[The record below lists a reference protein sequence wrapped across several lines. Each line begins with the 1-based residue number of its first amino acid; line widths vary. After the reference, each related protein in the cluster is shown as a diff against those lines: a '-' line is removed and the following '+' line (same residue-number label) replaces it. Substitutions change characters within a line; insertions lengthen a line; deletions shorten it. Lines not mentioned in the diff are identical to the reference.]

1 MVYFFVCDV
10 LVFFFKQKTAY
21 EMRISDWSSD
31 VCSSD
36 LTFFEGEQI
45 KDMPG
50 HEVMGVAARW
60 TASTYDRFYDPA
72 PDAINPLMHP
82 PGSVEE
88 LRELIPVLTH
98 ADIVTRVTFG
108 SLMALLTAA
117 DRLDAAGVGN
127 KIGKA
132 HV

>member
-1 MVYFFVCDV
+1 MLTGDQYLTSLDDGR
-10 LVFFFKQKTAY
+10 A
-21 EMRISDWSSD
+21 
-31 VCSSD
+31 
-36 LTFFEGEQI
+36 TFFEGEQI

-88 LRELIPVLTH
+88 LRELIPVLTT
-98 ADIVTRVTFG
+98 ADIVTRAPSVP
-108 SLMALLTAA
+108 LMPLPTPA
-117 DRLDAAGVGN
+117 DAPAQSARGTPDPLHDNPTPTNTPKHPPPAT
-127 KIGKA
+127 
-132 HV
+132 HT

>member
-1 MVYFFVCDV
+1 MLTGDQYLTSLDDGR
-10 LVFFFKQKTAY
+10 A
-21 EMRISDWSSD
+21 
-31 VCSSD
+31 
-36 LTFFEGEQI
+36 TFFEGEQI

-88 LRELIPVLTH
+88 LRELIPVLTN

-108 SLMALLTAA
+108 SLMALLTAP
-117 DRLDAAGVGN
+117 DPLDEAGVGN
-127 KIGKA
+127 TAAIHGYPNTTHKPNTPTTNA
-132 HV
+132 TP